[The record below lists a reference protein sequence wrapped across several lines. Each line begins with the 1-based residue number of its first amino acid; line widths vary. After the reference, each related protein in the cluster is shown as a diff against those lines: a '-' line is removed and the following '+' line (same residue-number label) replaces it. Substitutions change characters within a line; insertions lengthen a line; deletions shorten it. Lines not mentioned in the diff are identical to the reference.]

1 MCVMHPVCFFLPDSL
16 NQVTS
21 KTMTSLDQLPLAITR
36 TPATVDIPIEMV
48 WAKRTQGAAFSLA
61 CDTSGLDDK
70 EIYMALGI
78 DAGTFS
84 RMRKGTNTLPGDQL
98 KDFCKIVG
106 NTIYADWLAY
116 QVGSMLVVI
125 KSEAERRA
133 QEAEAMLAQERR
145 ENQLL
150 RDLLQGRAV

>member
-1 MCVMHPVCFFLPDSL
+1 M
-16 NQVTS
+16 N
-21 KTMTSLDQLPLAITR
+21 SLDHLPLAITR
-36 TPATVDIPIEMV
+36 TPATVDIPLEMV
-48 WAKRTQGAAFSLA
+48 WTKRSQGAAFSLA

-84 RMRKGTNTLPGDQL
+84 RMRKGNNTLPGDQL
-98 KDFCKIVG
+98 KQFCKIVG

-125 KSEAERRA
+125 QSEAERRA
-133 QEAEAMLAQERR
+133 NEAERMLDLERR
-145 ENQLL
+145 ENKLL
-150 RDLLQGRAV
+150 RDLLQGRAD

>member
-1 MCVMHPVCFFLPDSL
+1 M
-16 NQVTS
+16 N
-21 KTMTSLDQLPLAITR
+21 SLDQLPLAITR
-36 TPATVDIPIEMV
+36 TPATVDIPLEMV
-48 WAKRTQGAAFSLA
+48 WTKRSQGAAFSLA

-84 RMRKGTNTLPGDQL
+84 RMRKGNNTLPGDQL
-98 KDFCKIVG
+98 KQFCKIVG

-125 KSEAERRA
+125 QSEAERRA
-133 QEAEAMLAQERR
+133 NEAERMLDLERR
-145 ENQLL
+145 ENKLL
-150 RDLLQGRAV
+150 RDLLQGRAD